1 VKRIILAR
9 IIAGLVFIE
18 GFFSLVCFSIRRNII
33 EIPFSEF
40 TNIYKGTTLFGITL
54 MIIIMIMGGFVF
66 FILMINRDW
75 SFSIF
80 TKLEPYFYS
89 SRWLYILVIL
99 LILSSLIMGQFFFQ
113 TEATENTQQIAFLV
127 INQPLFLW
135 FSLVSLEGLLGLLI
149 ISGRAKKL
157 KSPDVYRPVLI
168 FLVLFS
174 LAFGLIQMG
183 FGYNNINT
191 EKYNF
196 DLTGFPIIGYQ
207 VILACII
214 AALGL
219 LLEKW
224 LNKHQGTN
232 KWASP
237 RFKDIAAGT
246 ALFLTAFLIW
256 KGIPLSENTFF
267 DQQRPPNYEY
277 YPNSDALKYDRTA
290 QSLLAV
296 GEFRTYLGD
305 ENFPIGYRPALA
317 YFKVIPQQTMQDRV
331 IINPIGHRPALV
343 FFQVILHRIA
353 GLGYEEIINLQ
364 LAVFS
369 LLPVLIYILGNS
381 LHSRAA
387 GLLAAVLIILR
398 ERNALLLGGV
408 ITGVNSKLL
417 MSEIPTM
424 MGIVLFLIL
433 FIQWL
438 KRPDQR
444 TIFPL
449 LSGGALG
456 ATMLVRE
463 EAAVILAFAAVGAAL
478 YLHKKF
484 GIFLKN
490 MVMVGIGIL
499 LVITPWIYRNWD
511 KTGFVY
517 LIRPSNQIDLIT
529 DTLEIDPDQ
538 IKPEDSN
545 LLRYDQFLVTDV
557 TPLNRNEIKIAQPSG
572 SSVYLKSLARNPGI
586 NDDDGLNSTLDLL
599 LNHFANQTIQSVVY
613 LPSNPLILDMN
624 YLAKMATGMLD
635 RYYGDFFNSPR
646 IYVKTLPYWWTDWDG
661 GIPRQ
666 SILAVSLTLAL
677 ISIGISGVWREHG
690 WIVSIPWL
698 ALLAHILIY
707 AWIRRS
713 GGRYLQ
719 SMDWI
724 TALFYS
730 IGLVELIRFCMRE
743 LGLLPA
749 RSDQNPE
756 ALPKLFSSKFALNII
771 PVGLFLLGASI
782 PVVEYLAPNHYP
794 EDSLEQKTSILLDT
808 EGSPFLEQERR
819 ELTGF
824 IDQGGQVVYARAL
837 YPRYIESGTEF
848 SDVRPSV
855 WGGLE
860 RDQLSRTEFYL
871 AGTESLWGVL
881 LREEPPTVFPHG
893 SDVIAFGCEDSLGS
907 FDTVV
912 VVIYAESGDQ
922 VEDVLWR
929 DGALEKV
936 SGCPMPGM
944 SIVEGITY

>member
-1 VKRIILAR
+1 MG
-9 IIAGLVFIE
+9 GLVF
-18 GFFSLVCFSIRRNII
+18 LVLMVDKNWSSSILN
-33 EIPFSEF
+33 
-40 TNIYKGTTLFGITL
+40 
-54 MIIIMIMGGFVF
+54 
-66 FILMINRDW
+66 
-75 SFSIF
+75 
-80 TKLEPYFYS
+80 KLESYFCS
-89 SRWLYILVIL
+89 SRCLYILVIL
-99 LILSSLIMGQFFFQ
+99 LILSSLIMSQFLLQ
-113 TEATENTQQIAFLV
+113 TEATENTLQKAFLG

-135 FSLVSLEGLLGLLI
+135 FSFMSLEGLAGVLI
-149 ISGRAKKL
+149 FSGWFKKL

-168 FLVLFS
+168 FLILFS
-174 LAFGLIQMG
+174 LGFGLIQMG
-183 FGYNNINT
+183 YGFKNINT
-191 EKYNF
+191 ERSNF

-207 VILACII
+207 VTLAGII

-219 LLEKW
+219 SLEEW
-224 LNKHQGTN
+224 LNKYQGTK

-267 DQQRPPNYEY
+267 DQPRSPNYEY
-277 YPNSDALKYDRTA
+277 YPNSDALLYDRTA
-290 QSLLAV
+290 QNLLAV
-296 GEFRTYLGD
+296 GEFRTYLGQEEFRTYLGD
-305 ENFPIGYRPALA
+305 ENLPIGLRPALVFFQVMLHRTA
-317 YFKVIPQQTMQDRV
+317 GLDYEKVDRP
-331 IINPIGHRPALV
+331 NPIGLRPALV
-343 FFQVILHRIA
+343 FFQVILHRTA

-408 ITGVNSKLL
+408 ITGINSKLL

-438 KRPDQR
+438 KRPEER
-444 TIFPL
+444 MIFAL

-456 ATMLVRE
+456 MTMLVRQE
-463 EAAVILAFAAVGAAL
+463 VAVILPFAAVGAAL
-478 YLHKKF
+478 YLHKRF

-490 MVMVGIGIL
+490 MVLVGIGIL
-499 LVITPWIYRNWD
+499 LVITPWIYRNWE
-511 KTGFVY
+511 KTGLVY
-517 LIRPSNQIDLIT
+517 LIRASNQIDLIT

-545 LLRYDQFLVTDV
+545 LLRYDQLFVFDG
-557 TPLNRNEIKIAQPSG
+557 TPFIRNENKITQPSD
-572 SSVYLKSLARNPGI
+572 SSAYQKSLILNP
-586 NDDDGLNSTLDLL
+586 NLDQADGSDSTLDLL

-624 YLAKMATGMLD
+624 YLAKMATGMLE
-635 RYYGDFFNSPR
+635 RYYGGIFSSPKVY
-646 IYVKTLPYWWTDWDG
+646 IKTLPYWWTDWDG
-661 GIPRQ
+661 GIPLH
-666 SILAVSLTLAL
+666 SILAVSLTLVL
-677 ISIGISGVWREHG
+677 ISIGISGVWREQG
-690 WIVSIPWL
+690 WIVSIPWM

-707 AWIRRS
+707 TWIRRS

-743 LGLLPA
+743 LGILPA
-749 RSDQNPE
+749 RSDQSPE
-756 ALPKLFSSKFALNII
+756 TLPLTPKLFTSKFVRNVV

-782 PVVEYLAPNHYP
+782 PAVEYLAPNHYP
-794 EDSLEQKTSILLDT
+794 EASLEQKTSILLDT
-808 EGSPFLEQERR
+808 EGSPFLEQERKL
-819 ELTGF
+819 LTGF

-837 YPRYIESGTEF
+837 YPRYIERGTEF
-848 SDVRPSV
+848 SDVRPVV

-860 RDQLSRTEFYL
+860 RNQLTRTEFYL
-871 AGTESLWGVL
+871 AGTEALWGVL
-881 LREEPPTVFPHG
+881 IREEPPAVFPHG
-893 SDVIAFGCEDSLGS
+893 SDVIVFGCEEQGS
-907 FDTVV
+907 FDIVV

-929 DGALEKV
+929 DGVLENF
-936 SGCPMPGM
+936 SECPRPLPLP
-944 SIVEGITY
+944 